1 MQLALAAAV
10 SYRTKRRLFRR
21 NRLRPFTQAH
31 RKLTGHTRGRRHE
44 SERQNRTNSVNSTHD
59 FDDTIKTFMGLSAPS
74 LGARF
79 WSLIG
84 ATFLGFLGIGTV
96 LPGLAPHLRNDL
108 GGSDQTVG
116 FVIGIFSFVALA
128 ARFFSGPLADRRGR
142 KTAFLTGLASCSLAG
157 VAYLLPLGIAG
168 AFLARIL
175 QGLGEACLYTGA
187 AAWVVEMAGIERS
200 AQALGYLSSAI
211 WGGVSA
217 GPVVG
222 HWLGSF
228 ERAAFMQ
235 VVAALVAFAAL
246 TRIPES
252 YQPVPHAQR
261 RRWIPRS
268 IIAPGIAIGFVNVHY
283 PVIAGF
289 LILYLA
295 KHGNSGGAAF
305 SAYALLIL
313 LSRFFLGGLP
323 DRIPPAITF
332 YGGLVAMAA
341 GLVDSCERPRA
352 GRRHCRERAAR
363 LWILV
368 PVVVDRLHRYPPN
381 CGSRARLGRRSADRV
396 LRSFRGAQLL
406 RRRRDR
412 RPLRLFRRVHNGR
425 GGPRRRRHR
434 RPRHVR
440 PRRARVPEPTG

>member
-1 MQLALAAAV
+1 
-10 SYRTKRRLFRR
+10 
-21 NRLRPFTQAH
+21 
-31 RKLTGHTRGRRHE
+31 
-44 SERQNRTNSVNSTHD
+44 
-59 FDDTIKTFMGLSAPS
+59 MGLSAPN

-157 VAYLLPLGIAG
+157 VAYLLPLGIGG

-187 AAWVVEMAGIERS
+187 AAWVVEVAGIERS
-200 AQALGYLSSAI
+200 AEALGYLSSAI

-235 VVAALVAFAAL
+235 TVAALVAFVAL

-252 YQPVPHAQR
+252 YVPAPHAPR

-268 IIAPGIAIGFVNVHY
+268 IVAPGIAIGFVNVHY

-295 KHGNSGGAAF
+295 NHGNSGGAAF

-341 GLVDSCERPRA
+341 GLAILASGPSPALAVGASALLGFGFSFPWSSIASTVLRQTPANERGSAVGVLTAFCDLFVGLSSFGAGAVA
-352 GRRHCRERAAR
+352 GRFGYSAAFLMAAASLGAAAIAGRFTFARAPAAAPDRDPSCGKPQPRSRAA
-363 LWILV
+363 
-368 PVVVDRLHRYPPN
+368 
-381 CGSRARLGRRSADRV
+381 
-396 LRSFRGAQLL
+396 LL
-406 RRRRDR
+406 
-412 RPLRLFRRVHNGR
+412 P
-425 GGPRRRRHR
+425 
-434 RPRHVR
+434 
-440 PRRARVPEPTG
+440 